1 MGSLQ
6 AESEEKQEMDDSGC
20 IQDETPPSKRY
31 PNGVQEVQL
40 LDLSDDVL
48 LMILQ
53 YLTPRDLKAL
63 GYTGPRLGA
72 LILDRSLWQTVD
84 GRGQP
89 WGRAR
94 LRWYLARALHAGTRE
109 LLVSGYAREAREC
122 LGHVNQ
128 TREEIEAAK
137 ERGVDKDN
145 GKEEDNNNQPD
156 DRRDTFAAQRVIEVP
171 SLGPN
176 AQLYIDDERSD
187 SPEAFAWPRPS
198 DPIIS
203 DSTCPGP
210 QFTLAPSTFRQL
222 TDTCPTLTS
231 LALEYCNI
239 NCNCTSISMFPPTL
253 KKLSLR
259 GSKCFNLPLDRS
271 FLFKIQDSLPDLES
285 LDVSE
290 CEWMEPATLLP
301 LSKLPILKH
310 LYARDCLRLTE
321 FVAYASL
328 ATRYGFT
335 KLQSLDL
342 RGSPVGDSEV
352 SALGWLATLSR
363 LWLSPARAAP
373 PPPQHSHHKRDC
385 LPAAPTSPRDQW
397 EEQVCVS
404 LTPPPPPQHS
414 HHKRDCLPAAPTSPR
429 DQWEEQHSHHKRDC
443 LPAAPTSP
451 RDQWE
456 EQVCVSLT
464 PPPPPQHS
472 HHKRDC
478 LPAAPT
484 SPRDQW
490 EEQVCVTLSL
500 PPPPPQHSHHKR
512 DCLPAAPTSPR
523 DQWEEQ
529 VCVTLSL
536 PPPPPQHS
544 HHKRDCL
551 PAAPTSPRDQ
561 WEEQHSH
568 HKRDCLPAAP
578 TSPRDQWE
586 EQVCVS
592 LTPPPP
598 RSTRTTSGTACPP
611 RPPAP
616 ATSGRSRCVCLSH
629 SPPPQHSHHKRDC
642 LPAAPTSPRD
652 QWEEQHSHH
661 KRDCLPA
668 APTSPRDQWEEQHS
682 HHKRDCLP
690 AAPTSPRDQWEEQHS
705 HHKRDCLPA
714 APTSPRDQWEEQV
727 CVSLSLPPPRSTR
740 TTSGT
745 ACPPRPPAPATSG
758 RSRCVCLS
766 HSPPPPQHSH
776 HKRDCLP
783 AAPTSPRDQWE
794 EQHSHHK
801 RYCLPAAPTS
811 PRDQWEEQVCVS
823 LSLPP
828 PPQHSHHKRD
838 CLPAA
843 PTSPR
848 DQWEE
853 QHSHHK
859 RDCLPAAPTS
869 PRDQWEEQVCVT
881 LSLPPPPPQHSHHK
895 RDCLPAAPT
904 SPRDQWEEQHSH
916 HKRDC
921 LPAAPTSP
929 RDQWE
934 EQVCV
939 SLSLPPPQ
947 HSHHKRDCLPAA
959 PTSPRDQWEE
969 QEPEYYKIKEP
980 DYDDTNTPE
989 KCSEETNHTWQAK
1002 LNGTSS
1008 DFSSSLPTVLSS
1020 PTMIINASPLR
1031 PGSTPRS
1038 NPPRPPTG
1046 SNSRHG
1052 TSNDTPT
1059 IIASPIRSNEP
1070 TSNSSSSPTMI
1081 IHATPTRPGSSDDQ
1095 RSTISCLSMSPNISI
1110 TPRPNL
1116 SPPKTCCNIITPS
1129 SVLKS
1134 RSNSTPGPSKAQKR
1148 KTRSPSPGPS
1158 KRKRDDSSS
1167 SDDDDVPLKCLIK
1180 PNVNEGASTSKEPEE
1195 EKEDE
1200 TEDAEENGQEDED
1213 AQPRHHVLYVNVGQ
1227 RLHAVYRLSLDNE
1240 HVVSFN
1246 RNANLNHYARNIFLS
1261 PPGSHLDASSLVT
1274 DSAIRRFGRADG
1286 EDINY
1291 VHIGPNGPYPG
1302 AQVPGARPDRSSLT
1316 HLSVTGFRTITDR
1329 SLDHLATSAPLLRFL
1344 DLSET
1349 NVTDAGVAAFR
1360 SLRPDCEVIYSKYV
1374 KKD

>member
-31 PNGVQEVQL
+31 PNGVQGVQL

-48 LMILQ
+48 LMILR
-53 YLTPRDLKAL
+53 YLTPRDLRAL
-63 GYTGPRLGA
+63 GYTCPRLGA

-84 GRGQP
+84 GRAQP

-137 ERGVDKDN
+137 ERGDKDN
-145 GKEEDNNNQPD
+145 AKEEDNNNQPD
-156 DRRDTFAAQRVIEVP
+156 ERRFAAQRVIEVP
-171 SLGPN
+171 ALGPN
-176 AQLYIDDERSD
+176 AQLYIDDQSSN

-210 QFTLAPSTFRQL
+210 QFTLTPSTLRQL
-222 TDTCPTLTS
+222 ADTCPTLTS

-259 GSKCFNLPLDRS
+259 GSKCYNLPLDRS

-301 LSKLPILKH
+301 LSKLPVLKH

-373 PPPQHSHHKRDC
+373 PPAQHAHRDRDPP
-385 LPAAPTSPRDQW
+385 PAASAQDQW
-397 EEQVCVS
+397 EDQHAHRDRD
-404 LTPPPPPQHS
+404 PPP
-414 HHKRDCLPAAPTSPR
+414 AASAQ
-429 DQWEEQHSHHKRDC
+429 DQWEDQHAHRDRDPP
-443 LPAAPTSP
+443 PAASAQ
-451 RDQWE
+451 DQWE
-456 EQVCVSLT
+456 DQHAHRDRD
-464 PPPPPQHS
+464 PPP
-472 HHKRDC
+472 
-478 LPAAPT
+478 AA
-484 SPRDQW
+484 SAQDQW
-490 EEQVCVTLSL
+490 EDQHAHRDRD
-500 PPPPPQHSHHKR
+500 PPP
-512 DCLPAAPTSPR
+512 AASAQ
-523 DQWEEQ
+523 DQWEDQ
-529 VCVTLSL
+529 HAHRDRD
-536 PPPPPQHS
+536 PPP
-544 HHKRDCL
+544 
-551 PAAPTSPRDQ
+551 AASAQDQ
-561 WEEQHSH
+561 WEDQLWLCS
-568 HKRDCLPAAP
+568 CLPPRQHAHRDRDPPPAA
-578 TSPRDQWE
+578 SAQDQWE
-586 EQVCVS
+586 DQHAHRDRD
-592 LTPPPP
+592 PPP
-598 RSTRTTSGTACPP
+598 
-611 RPPAP
+611 
-616 ATSGRSRCVCLSH
+616 
-629 SPPPQHSHHKRDC
+629 
-642 LPAAPTSPRD
+642 AASAQD
-652 QWEEQHSHH
+652 QWEDQLWLCS
-661 KRDCLPA
+661 CLPPRQHAHRDRDPPPA
-668 APTSPRDQWEEQHS
+668 ASAQDQWE
-682 HHKRDCLP
+682 D
-690 AAPTSPRDQWEEQHS
+690 
-705 HHKRDCLPA
+705 
-714 APTSPRDQWEEQV
+714 
-727 CVSLSLPPPRSTR
+727 
-740 TTSGT
+740 
-745 ACPPRPPAPATSG
+745 
-758 RSRCVCLS
+758 
-766 HSPPPPQHSH
+766 
-776 HKRDCLP
+776 
-783 AAPTSPRDQWE
+783 
-794 EQHSHHK
+794 
-801 RYCLPAAPTS
+801 
-811 PRDQWEEQVCVS
+811 
-823 LSLPP
+823 
-828 PPQHSHHKRD
+828 
-838 CLPAA
+838 
-843 PTSPR
+843 
-848 DQWEE
+848 
-853 QHSHHK
+853 
-859 RDCLPAAPTS
+859 
-869 PRDQWEEQVCVT
+869 
-881 LSLPPPPPQHSHHK
+881 
-895 RDCLPAAPT
+895 
-904 SPRDQWEEQHSH
+904 
-916 HKRDC
+916 
-921 LPAAPTSP
+921 
-929 RDQWE
+929 
-934 EQVCV
+934 
-939 SLSLPPPQ
+939 
-947 HSHHKRDCLPAA
+947 
-959 PTSPRDQWEE
+959 
-969 QEPEYYKIKEP
+969 QEPEYFKIKEP

-989 KCSEETNHTWQAK
+989 QCPDENNHTWQAK

-1008 DFSSSLPTVLSS
+1008 DYSSSLPTVLSS

-1038 NPPRPPTG
+1038 NPPRPSG
-1046 SNSRHG
+1046 SRPD
-1052 TSNDTPT
+1052 SND
-1059 IIASPIRSNEP
+1059 SPSI
-1070 TSNSSSSPTMI
+1070 SNSSPNEPKASSPTMV
-1081 IHATPTRPGSSDDQ
+1081 IHASPTRPGSSNDQ
-1095 RSTISCLSMSPNISI
+1095 RSTISRLSMSPNISI
-1110 TPRPNL
+1110 TPRPNV

-1134 RSNSTPGPSKAQKR
+1134 RSNSNPGPSKKR
-1148 KTRSPSPGPS
+1148 KTSSPSPGPS
-1158 KRKRDDSSS
+1158 KRKRDDDSSS

-1180 PNVNEGASTSKEPEE
+1180 PNVNEGASTSKESEE

-1200 TEDAEENGQEDED
+1200 TEEAEENGQEEEE

-1246 RNANLNHYARNIFLS
+1246 RNSNLNHNTRNIFLS

-1329 SLDHLATSAPLLRFL
+1329 SLDHLATSAPLLQFL

-1360 SLRPDCEVIYSKYV
+1360 SLRPDCEVIYSKYE

>member
-31 PNGVQEVQL
+31 PNGVQGVQL

-48 LMILQ
+48 LMILR
-53 YLTPRDLKAL
+53 YLAPRDLRAL
-63 GYTGPRLGA
+63 GYTCPRLGA

-109 LLVSGYAREAREC
+109 LLVSGYAREATDRRGAARGSAVDAGPRAAPLVPSARAARRHARAAGQRLREGGERTRGRARLRWYLARALHAGTRELLVSGYAREAREC

-137 ERGVDKDN
+137 ERGDKDN

-156 DRRDTFAAQRVIEVP
+156 ERRDTFAAQRVIEVP
-171 SLGPN
+171 ALGPN
-176 AQLYIDDERSD
+176 AQLYIDDQRSD
-187 SPEAFAWPRPS
+187 SPEALAWPRPS

-210 QFTLAPSTFRQL
+210 QFTLTPSTLRQL
-222 TDTCPTLTS
+222 ADTCPTLTS

-259 GSKCFNLPLDRS
+259 GSKCYNLPLDRS

-352 SALGWLATLSR
+352 SALGWLATLGR
-363 LWLSPARAAP
+363 LWLSPA
-373 PPPQHSHHKRDC
+373 
-385 LPAAPTSPRDQW
+385 
-397 EEQVCVS
+397 
-404 LTPPPPPQHS
+404 PPPPPPAQHA
-414 HHKRDCLPAAPTSPR
+414 HQHRDPPPAAASLQ
-429 DQWEEQHSHHKRDC
+429 DQWED
-443 LPAAPTSP
+443 
-451 RDQWE
+451 
-456 EQVCVSLT
+456 
-464 PPPPPQHS
+464 
-472 HHKRDC
+472 
-478 LPAAPT
+478 
-484 SPRDQW
+484 
-490 EEQVCVTLSL
+490 
-500 PPPPPQHSHHKR
+500 
-512 DCLPAAPTSPR
+512 
-523 DQWEEQ
+523 
-529 VCVTLSL
+529 
-536 PPPPPQHS
+536 
-544 HHKRDCL
+544 
-551 PAAPTSPRDQ
+551 
-561 WEEQHSH
+561 
-568 HKRDCLPAAP
+568 
-578 TSPRDQWE
+578 
-586 EQVCVS
+586 
-592 LTPPPP
+592 
-598 RSTRTTSGTACPP
+598 
-611 RPPAP
+611 
-616 ATSGRSRCVCLSH
+616 
-629 SPPPQHSHHKRDC
+629 
-642 LPAAPTSPRD
+642 
-652 QWEEQHSHH
+652 
-661 KRDCLPA
+661 
-668 APTSPRDQWEEQHS
+668 
-682 HHKRDCLP
+682 
-690 AAPTSPRDQWEEQHS
+690 
-705 HHKRDCLPA
+705 
-714 APTSPRDQWEEQV
+714 
-727 CVSLSLPPPRSTR
+727 
-740 TTSGT
+740 
-745 ACPPRPPAPATSG
+745 
-758 RSRCVCLS
+758 
-766 HSPPPPQHSH
+766 
-776 HKRDCLP
+776 
-783 AAPTSPRDQWE
+783 
-794 EQHSHHK
+794 
-801 RYCLPAAPTS
+801 
-811 PRDQWEEQVCVS
+811 
-823 LSLPP
+823 
-828 PPQHSHHKRD
+828 
-838 CLPAA
+838 
-843 PTSPR
+843 
-848 DQWEE
+848 
-853 QHSHHK
+853 
-859 RDCLPAAPTS
+859 
-869 PRDQWEEQVCVT
+869 
-881 LSLPPPPPQHSHHK
+881 
-895 RDCLPAAPT
+895 
-904 SPRDQWEEQHSH
+904 
-916 HKRDC
+916 
-921 LPAAPTSP
+921 
-929 RDQWE
+929 
-934 EQVCV
+934 
-939 SLSLPPPQ
+939 
-947 HSHHKRDCLPAA
+947 
-959 PTSPRDQWEE
+959 
-969 QEPEYYKIKEP
+969 QEPEYFKLKEP

-989 KCSEETNHTWQAK
+989 KCSDENNHTWQAK

-1008 DFSSSLPTVLSS
+1008 DYSSSLPTVLSS

-1038 NPPRPPTG
+1038 NPPRPSG
-1046 SNSRHG
+1046 SRPG
-1052 TSNDTPT
+1052 TSNDSP
-1059 IIASPIRSNEP
+1059 IFNASPNEP
-1070 TSNSSSSPTMI
+1070 KASSSSPTMV
-1081 IHATPTRPGSSDDQ
+1081 IHASPTRPSSSNDQ

-1134 RSNSTPGPSKAQKR
+1134 RSNSNPGPSKAQKR
-1148 KTRSPSPGPS
+1148 KTGSPSPGPS
-1158 KRKRDDSSS
+1158 KRKRDDDSSS

-1180 PNVNEGASTSKEPEE
+1180 PNVNEGASTSKESEE

-1200 TEDAEENGQEDED
+1200 TEEAEENGQEDEE

-1246 RNANLNHYARNIFLS
+1246 RNSNLNHNTRNIFLS

-1329 SLDHLATSAPLLRFL
+1329 SLDHLATSAPLLQFL

-1360 SLRPDCEVIYSKYV
+1360 SLRPDCEVIYSKYE